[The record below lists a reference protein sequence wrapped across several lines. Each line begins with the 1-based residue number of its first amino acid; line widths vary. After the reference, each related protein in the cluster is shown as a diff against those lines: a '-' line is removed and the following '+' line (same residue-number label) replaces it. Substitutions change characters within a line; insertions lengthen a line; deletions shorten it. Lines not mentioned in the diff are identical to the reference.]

1 MEEPCDLVLHL
12 QQPRRLY
19 THSVPGTSWKPHH
32 GLVAHS
38 FLGWMHPVHLSLLSA
53 LCFSLSAEMFLR
65 LLNRKLI
72 THFAWIIPLEVTQFT
87 FLASSSL
94 FRVSSTT
101 LSSVIK
107 PFGSVTICH
116 LTEGIF
122 AVKMNVMGLNL
133 NSASCYLQVLKKIP
147 RLLDLSFPAYKE
159 LKLLKKTKYSRCI
172 IHCNAHSR
180 SSINVNYF
188 LNIFLLVSHLHV
200 TQKGPENVSRSDE
213 GFA

>member
-1 MEEPCDLVLHL
+1 MTWYLHL

-38 FLGWMHPVHLSLLSA
+38 FLGWIHPVHLSLLSA
-53 LCFSLSAEMFLR
+53 LCFSLSTEMFLR
-65 LLNRKLI
+65 LLNGKLI

-87 FLASSSL
+87 SLASSSL
-94 FRVSSTT
+94 FHVSSTT
-101 LSSVIK
+101 LSSVVK

-147 RLLDLSFPAYKE
+147 RLLDLSFPTYKE
-159 LKLLKKTKYSRCI
+159 LKLLKKTKYLRCI
-172 IHCNAHSR
+172 IHCNNNNKYQLLSQHFP
-180 SSINVNYF
+180 SS
-188 LNIFLLVSHLHV
+188 
-200 TQKGPENVSRSDE
+200 
-213 GFA
+213 